1 MSRSVY
7 ELIKTRRSIRKYR
20 TEPVSPQKLSRIL
33 TAASGAPS
41 GANQQPWLYIL
52 VDDPLIK
59 KQIRAASEEADQR
72 WNEERPAA
80 FRQWLKTQQ
89 IPENS
94 KPFLTE
100 APLLLCAFGDNRR
113 PYWQEST
120 WLSIAYLLLAVEEE
134 GLSTITYTPGYPDFL
149 NGLLDVP
156 PHFVPQAILPL
167 GYAGEK
173 VEASSR
179 RRKTRETYAFKNK
192 YGTPL

>member
-1 MSRSVY
+1 MRSVY
-7 ELIKTRRSIRKYR
+7 DLIKTRRSIRKYS
-20 TEPVSPQKLSRIL
+20 TEPVPPQKLSRIL
-33 TAASGAPS
+33 TAAAGAPS

-52 VDDPLIK
+52 ADDPALK
-59 KQIRAASEEADQR
+59 KQIRAASEDADQR
-72 WNEERPAA
+72 WNEERPTA

-89 IPENS
+89 ISENS

-100 APLLLCAFGDNRR
+100 APLLLCAFGDNRQ
-113 PYWQEST
+113 PYWRESA

-134 GLSTITYTPGYPDFL
+134 GLSTITYTPGYPGFL
-149 NGLLDVP
+149 NDLLDVP

-173 VEASSR
+173 VAEASR
-179 RRKTRETYAFKNK
+179 RRKALETFVWKNK